1 MRFPLIMAI
10 ILAIIPHE
18 VCQGQIF
25 RPYKCGPVLKKDGIQ
40 TFKRLN
46 DYLEISSGDI
56 FAEIGASSGY
66 YNGAMAVFLDS
77 VTFYLQ
83 DIDRDCLNENN
94 LQKVLRHYSKFR
106 KSPISATNT
115 FYIVIGSET
124 KTNLPKSAIDIIF
137 SNATYHV
144 LDQPDAI
151 IADLYQ
157 SLKPDGVLA
166 IRDEFVYD
174 GSVKYCH
181 DKSCKNPLAKIED
194 FQATMQRNGFV
205 MVDETDEFGY
215 PVYKFKKMTID
226 D

>member
-1 MRFPLIMAI
+1 MRYQFFIAIATALISTEI
-10 ILAIIPHE
+10 
-18 VCQGQIF
+18 CQAQIF
-25 RPYKCGPVLKKDGIQ
+25 RPYKCGPVLKKDDIQ
-40 TFKRLN
+40 TFERLN
-46 DYLEISSGDI
+46 DYLEISSGDS

-106 KSPISATNT
+106 KSPITATNS
-115 FYIVIGSET
+115 FHIVIGSET
-124 KTNLPKSAIDIIF
+124 KTNLPINAIDIIF

-151 IADLYQ
+151 ISDLYQ
-157 SLKPDGVLA
+157 SLRYDGSLA

-174 GSVKYCH
+174 GSIKYCP
-181 DKSCKNPLAKIED
+181 DKNCKNPLTKFED
-194 FQATMQRNGFV
+194 FQATMERNGFV
-205 MVDETDEFGY
+205 MVHQTDQFGY
-215 PVYKFKKMTID
+215 PVYKFRKK
-226 D
+226 

>member
-1 MRFPLIMAI
+1 MAI
-10 ILAIIPHE
+10 MMAFISLE
-18 VCQGQIF
+18 VCQAQLL

-46 DYLEISSGDI
+46 DYLEISSGDT

-106 KSPISATNT
+106 KSPVTATNT
-115 FYIVIGSET
+115 FHIVIGSET
-124 KTNLPKSAIDIIF
+124 KTHLPENSIDIIY
-137 SNATYHV
+137 SNATYHA

-151 IADLYQ
+151 LADLYQ
-157 SLKPDGVLA
+157 SLKSQGILA

-174 GSVKYCH
+174 GSLKYCQ
-181 DKSCKNPLAKIED
+181 DKNCKNPLAKFED
-194 FQATMQRNGFV
+194 FQAALERNGFE
-205 MVDETDEFGY
+205 MVHQTDEFGY
-215 PVYKFKKMTID
+215 PVYKFRKE
-226 D
+226 